1 MYLTPNA
8 DPSSSACYFAETG
21 PNDKVFSTCKRSLL
35 NMPLALYVC
44 CNGFH
49 HLNQLMVIAFCKN
62 INCIF
67 TWWLL

>member
-35 NMPLALYVC
+35 NMPLALYQREC
-44 CNGFH
+44 RILSYN
-49 HLNQLMVIAFCKN
+49 N
-62 INCIF
+62 
-67 TWWLL
+67 